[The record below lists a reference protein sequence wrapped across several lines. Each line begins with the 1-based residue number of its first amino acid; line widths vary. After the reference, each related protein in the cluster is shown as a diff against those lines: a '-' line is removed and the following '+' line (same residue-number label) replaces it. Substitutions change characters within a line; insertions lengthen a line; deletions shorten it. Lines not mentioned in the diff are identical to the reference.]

1 MKKWLKDWLPSLFI
15 ALILSFILQNYIAQ
29 AVTIPSESMIP
40 TLNINDK
47 LIINKLIKP
56 EDLEYGAIVVFYSP
70 VTKGERYIKRLIG
83 IGGDTIEIKNG
94 YLYRNG
100 ERIHE
105 PYLVKS
111 IDYEFGPVL
120 VPEDNYFFLGDNR
133 NSSYDSHLW
142 PYPFIEKEKLIG
154 KAVFRYYPFSRVK
167 KF

>member
-1 MKKWLKDWLPSLFI
+1 MKKWLKDWIPSLFI
-15 ALILSFILQNYIAQ
+15 ALILSFILQTFIAQ

-47 LIINKLIKP
+47 LIINKLVKS
-56 EDLEYGAIVVFYSP
+56 EDLAYGDIIVFYSP

-83 IGGDTIEIKNG
+83 VGGDTIEIKNG

-100 ERIHE
+100 EKVQE

-142 PYPFIEKEKLIG
+142 PYPFIEKEDLIG
-154 KAVFRYYPFSRVK
+154 KAIFRYYPFNRVK